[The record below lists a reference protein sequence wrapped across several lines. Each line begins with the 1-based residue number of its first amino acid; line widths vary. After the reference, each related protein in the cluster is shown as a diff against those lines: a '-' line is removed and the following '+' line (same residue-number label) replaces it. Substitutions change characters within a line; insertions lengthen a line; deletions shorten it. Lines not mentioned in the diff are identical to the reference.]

1 MICSESTS
9 KTSKPLLSV
18 FFFLIL
24 VPFIRNFIVS
34 EGLEKLNCGWE
45 GTSKTFVL
53 PSYCLLVQK
62 LIILTKTIKA
72 KTNKQKH

>member
-18 FFFLIL
+18 FFLIL
-24 VPFIRNFIVS
+24 VPFIRNSIVS

-62 LIILTKTIKA
+62 LIILTKKIKA